1 MVVLAKPLWTCLYKH
16 MQFSVIILA
25 AGQGKRLKSA
35 IPKPLHLLGGRPLL
49 NWVTEVAKSAG
60 TSQTLIVTPA
70 DTALF
75 SSHISEDSQH
85 FIQDPAQGTGHAVVC
100 TIEAL
105 SKLLAEQPVII
116 LYADTPL
123 IQPDTIRKLTDQIN
137 RHGSDLCC
145 LALRQKIPLAMAG
158 W

>member
-1 MVVLAKPLWTCLYKH
+1 

-49 NWVTEVAKSAG
+49 NWVTGAAKSAG

-75 SSHISEDSQH
+75 SARIPEDSQH
-85 FIQDPAQGTGHAVVC
+85 FIQDPPQGTGHAVAC
-100 TIEAL
+100 TMDAL
-105 SKLLAEQPVII
+105 
-116 LYADTPL
+116 T
-123 IQPDTIRKLTDQIN
+123 
-137 RHGSDLCC
+137 
-145 LALRQKIPLAMAG
+145 
-158 W
+158 